1 MLSANRN
8 IFHVIKRFDAFKSVA
23 AVPVRCLGV
32 APGNVAR
39 SRVSLVAELIDKPGS
54 LRSVLGVFDKLG
66 VSLTHIES
74 KPPPK

>member
-1 MLSANRN
+1 MLSASRN
-8 IFHVIKRFDAFKSVA
+8 FTQIAKRFGASNA
-23 AVPVRCLGV
+23 RYLGL

-39 SRVSLVAELIDKPGS
+39 SRVSLVTDLIDKPGS
-54 LRSVLGVFDKLG
+54 LRSILGVFDKLG